1 MNSGDNM
8 GRHKEIDLAGLK
20 KYSITSRPSKVHL
33 EDFAHPSKQ
42 NLAELLASTPDF
54 LATEELKELV
64 DKCVFAYQKG
74 KPVIVALGGHVVKC
88 GLSAYLIDLMEQGLI
103 TTMASNGSVVIH
115 DFEIA
120 KFGKTSEDV
129 EIALEDGSF
138 GFVRETC
145 DGINNI
151 ITDAWHSKLG
161 FGEAVGKHL
170 IETETPNKSMSLL
183 AKAYEKQIPFTVHV
197 ALGTDIVHQHETANG
212 AAIGDCSLR
221 DFRIFCNS
229 IINLNEG
236 GVFLSF
242 GSAVVIPEVFLKA
255 VTVVRNLGYPLQNFY
270 TAVFDM
276 NLHYRPKTNIVD
288 RPTKSGGKG
297 YYLIAQH
304 ENMIP
309 LFYHALKDKLQN
321 A

>member
-1 MNSGDNM
+1 M
-8 GRHKEIDLAGLK
+8 GRYKEIDLAGLK

-33 EDFAHPSKQ
+33 EDFADPLKQ
-42 NLAELLASTPDF
+42 NLAELLESFPDL
-54 LATEELKELV
+54 LAAKNMKELV
-64 DKCVFAYQKG
+64 DRCVRAFQKG
-74 KPVIVALGGHVVKC
+74 KPIVIALGGHVVKC
-88 GLSAYLIDLMEQGLI
+88 GLSPYLIDLMEIGLI

-129 EIALEDGSF
+129 ATALEDGSF
-138 GFVRETC
+138 GFARETG

-151 ITDAWHSKLG
+151 ITDAYHNKLG
-161 FGEAVGKHL
+161 FGEAIGKHL
-170 IETETPNKSMSLL
+170 SETETPNKSMSLL

-212 AAIGDCSLR
+212 AAIGDCSMR

-229 IINLNEG
+229 IININEG

-242 GSAVVIPEVFLKA
+242 GSAVVMPEVFLKA
-255 VTVVRNLGYPLQNFY
+255 VTVVRNLGYPLRNFY

-276 NLHYRPKTNIVD
+276 NLHYRPKTNIVE

-297 YYLIAQH
+297 YYFVGHH
-304 ENMIP
+304 EIVIP

>member
-1 MNSGDNM
+1 M
-8 GRHKEIDLAGLK
+8 GRYKEIDLAGLK
-20 KYSITSRPSKVHL
+20 KYSINSRPSKVHI
-33 EDFAHPSKQ
+33 EDFAEPPKQ
-42 NLAELLASTPDF
+42 NFKELLASFPNL
-54 LATEELKELV
+54 LAAKDLKELV
-64 DKCVFAYQKG
+64 DKCVSAFKQG

-88 GLSAYLIDLMEQGLI
+88 GLSLYLIDLMEMGLI
-103 TTMASNGSVVIH
+103 STMASSGSVVIH

-129 EIALEDGSF
+129 ATALEDGSF
-138 GFVRETC
+138 GFARETG
-145 DGINNI
+145 DEINNI
-151 ITDAWHSKLG
+151 ITDAYQNKLG
-161 FGEAVGKHL
+161 FGEAIGKHL
-170 IETETPNKSMSLL
+170 VETETPNRYLSLL

-229 IINLNEG
+229 IIDLNEG

-255 VTVVRNLGYPLQNFY
+255 VTVVRNLGYPLRNFY

-297 YYLIAQH
+297 YYFVGYH
-304 ENMIP
+304 EIMIP
-309 LFYHALKDKLQN
+309 LFYHAVKDKLQN

>member
-1 MNSGDNM
+1 M
-8 GRHKEIDLAGLK
+8 GRYNEIDLAGLK

-33 EDFAHPSKQ
+33 EDFADPSKQ
-42 NLAELLASTPDF
+42 NLAELLASFPDL
-54 LATEELKELV
+54 LAAKDMKELV
-64 DKCVFAYQKG
+64 DRCIRAFQNS

-88 GLSAYLIDLMEQGLI
+88 GLSPYLIDLMEMGLI

-129 EIALEDGSF
+129 ATALEDGSF
-138 GFVRETC
+138 GFARETG

-151 ITDAWHSKLG
+151 ITDAYHNKLG
-161 FGEAVGKHL
+161 FGEAIGKHL
-170 IETETPNKSMSLL
+170 VETETPNRSLSLL

-221 DFRIFCNS
+221 DFRIFCNN

-242 GSAVVIPEVFLKA
+242 GSAVIMPEVFLKA
-255 VTVVRNLGYPLQNFY
+255 VTVVRNLGYPLRNFY

-297 YYLIAQH
+297 YYFVGHH
-304 ENMIP
+304 EIMIP
-309 LFYHALKDKLQN
+309 LFYHAVKDKLQN